1 MPNDKFKN
9 YLHLHFLVFIAGFT
23 AILGELISIGS
34 TALVWYRM
42 LIAGVLMFAYIKI
55 IKLKIQ
61 VSTKT
66 KLKFFGAG
74 IIIALHWITF
84 FEAINQS
91 NISITLAMF
100 STGAFFASFIEPL
113 IYKRKII
120 WYEILFG
127 MIVIIGVF
135 LITQSEIKYL
145 NGILLGIL
153 SALFSTLFAVI
164 NGKFIAEH
172 RATVISFYEFISGVV
187 FLSLFILVFQ
197 GGFST
202 DFFILKTSDWIYISI
217 LASICTAYAFIGSVN
232 VMRHLSPYTV
242 ILTYNLEPLYGI
254 ALALLLFPET
264 EIMST
269 QFYYGAFL
277 VLATVLA
284 DGILKNYKRHI
295 KRSGLTSK
303 ADTHQ

>member
-1 MPNDKFKN
+1 MPNARTKDYF
-9 YLHLHFLVFIAGFT
+9 HLHFLVFIAGFT

-42 LIAGVLMFAYIKI
+42 LIAGILMWMYIKLV
-55 IKLKIQ
+55 KLKIQ
-61 VSTKT
+61 VSFKT

-84 FEAINQS
+84 FEAIKQS

-113 IYKRKII
+113 FYKRRII

-127 MIVIIGVF
+127 MIVIFGVF

-145 NGILLGIL
+145 NGIILGIS

-164 NGKFIAEH
+164 NGRFIEQY
-172 RATVISFYEFISGVV
+172 RATVISFYEFVSGVV

-197 GGFST
+197 DGFSSE
-202 DFFILKTSDWIYISI
+202 FFSLNTSDWLYLVI
-217 LASICTAYAFIGSVN
+217 LASICTAYAFIGSVK
-232 VMRHLSPYTV
+232 VMRHISAYTV

-254 ALALLLFPET
+254 SLAVLLFPET

-277 VLATVLA
+277 VLVTVLA
-284 DGILKNYKRHI
+284 DGILKNYKRFKI
-295 KRSGLTSK
+295 KPKVAS
-303 ADTHQ
+303 

>member
-1 MPNDKFKN
+1 MRNAKTKN

-42 LIAGVLMFAYIKI
+42 LIAGILMYGYIKL
-55 IKLKIQ
+55 IKLKIKIN
-61 VSTKT
+61 TKT

-91 NISITLAMF
+91 NVSITLAMF

-113 IYKRKII
+113 IYKRRII
-120 WYEILFG
+120 WYEIIFG
-127 MIVIIGVF
+127 IIVIVGVF

-145 NGILLGIL
+145 NGIILGIS

-164 NGKFIAEH
+164 NGRFIEVYQ
-172 RATVISFYEFISGVV
+172 ATVISFYEFISGVI
-187 FLSLFILVFQ
+187 FLTLFILIFHD
-197 GGFST
+197 GFSME
-202 DFFILKTSDWIYISI
+202 FFNLSSKDWIYLFI
-217 LASICTAYAFIGSVN
+217 LASICTAYAFIGSVD
-232 VMRHLSPYTV
+232 VMRYISPYTV
-242 ILTYNLEPLYGI
+242 ILTYNLEPIYGI
-254 ALALLLFPET
+254 ALALLMFPET

-269 QFYYGAFL
+269 QFYYGAIL
-277 VLATVLA
+277 ILLTVLMDA
-284 DGILKNYKRHI
+284 ILKNYNRKI
-295 KRSGLTSK
+295 KETSLTDK
-303 ADTHQ
+303 VL

>member
-9 YLHLHFLVFIAGFT
+9 YIHLHLLVFIAGFT

-42 LIAGVLMFAYIKI
+42 LIAGVLMFLYIKI

-120 WYEILFG
+120 WFEILFG
-127 MIVIIGVF
+127 LVVILGVF

-145 NGILLGIL
+145 NGILLGIS

-187 FLSLFILVFQ
+187 FLSLFILIFQ
-197 GGFST
+197 GGFSLE
-202 DFFILKTSDWIYISI
+202 FFILTTSDWIYILI
-217 LASICTAYAFIGSVN
+217 LASVRTAYAFIGSVD

-264 EIMST
+264 ETMST

-277 VLATVLA
+277 ILATVIA
-284 DGILKNYKRHI
+284 DGILKNYNRRKI
-295 KRSGLTSK
+295 
-303 ADTHQ
+303 